1 MSEKIDMDVNIAE
14 GIASRLQT
22 VASQASHFEEKYPDD
37 DSLVKFFEDVKGV
50 ISEFN
55 ESILSNQLSDVEIG
69 KKFYEDIDDKYG
81 SGMFNVDLKT
91 WAANVLP
98 NNDSDLVNLN
108 LFESAS
114 MAKRSLE
121 NIIAKLSKASI
132 DDK

>member
-1 MSEKIDMDVNIAE
+1 MSEINEIDVAE
-14 GIASRLQT
+14 GIISRLQK
-22 VASQASHFEEKYPDD
+22 VVSQASYFEEKYPED
-37 DSLVKFFEDVKGV
+37 DSLVKVFEDVKGV

-55 ESILSNQLSDVEIG
+55 KNTLSNKLSDVEIG
-69 KKFYEDIDDKYG
+69 KDFYDRIDDEYG

-98 NNDSDLVNLN
+98 NNDGDLVNLN

-114 MAKRSLE
+114 MAKHSLE